1 MEESSGDEVE
11 ESRFEDEYIKEKKRK
26 QCKRPQKSENEESSI
41 DDEEE
46 SSEDEKPK
54 TKKEKK
60 GNYLTQKQF
69 KVSKYI
75 RKNFPHQEQT

>member
-1 MEESSGDEVE
+1 ME

-26 QCKRPQKSENEESSI
+26 QCKRPKKSKNEESSI

-54 TKKEKK
+54 TKKEKE

-69 KVSKYI
+69 KVSIYI
-75 RKNFPHQEQT
+75 RKTFPIKSKHDILNK

>member
-1 MEESSGDEVE
+1 MEESSDDEVE
-11 ESRFEDEYIKEKKRK
+11 ESRFKDEYIKEKKGK
-26 QCKRPQKSENEESSI
+26 QCKRPKKSKNKESSI

-60 GNYLTQKQF
+60 GIYLSQKQF

-75 RKNFPHQEQT
+75 RKDFPHQEQT

>member
-1 MEESSGDEVE
+1 MEESSDDEVK

-26 QCKRPQKSENEESSI
+26 QCKRPKKSKNEGNSI

-46 SSEDEKPK
+46 SSEDENPK

>member
-1 MEESSGDEVE
+1 MEESSDDEVK

-26 QCKRPQKSENEESSI
+26 QCKRPQKSKNEESSI

-46 SSEDEKPK
+46 ISEDKKPK

-60 GNYLTQKQF
+60 CNYLTQKQF